1 VCYYSSWATYRP
13 GDGKYEVAN
22 IDPFLCTH
30 LVYAF
35 IGLNPD
41 GSIRV
46 MDPWFDIENGEI
58 FRKKQR
64 FLYISITYFKIYV
77 F

>member
-1 VCYYSSWATYRP
+1 MYVDNPGRVVCYYSSWATYHP
-13 GDGKYEVAN
+13 GDGKYDISN

-41 GSIRV
+41 ASIRV
-46 MDPWFDIENGEI
+46 MDPWFDIESGKRYN
-58 FRKKQR
+58 
-64 FLYISITYFKIYV
+64 KIMAQ
-77 F
+77 